1 MTARID
7 SSLFAHI
14 PTLTPPLNQVS
25 SLLTRLNLDQVLQGR
40 VLAVRGNQVVISM
53 LGEQIAA
60 ESLLPL
66 QVGQVL
72 NLVVREVRPDRV
84 ALQVAPKT
92 GEEAPVLR
100 PIADQD
106 LSDLLSAQHLLPDRT
121 NLLIARTLLRNSLP
135 ITNAIV
141 LAARNAL
148 SFIGAPQADD
158 IEAAI
163 FLMLKELPV
172 TRESMELAKGA
183 LLQPNN
189 LGARVQAL
197 ATQLVELLVHAEQIE
212 QGGATTILPR
222 HILPLAQ
229 QLLHELP
236 LLVPDQV
243 QGQAFAALVKQVL
256 NQIAMPTEN
265 RLARLLEESVHTLRE
280 QEVQPSTVPVTEEI
294 IIELSELPLNVRPD
308 LAPLDLRPDPVKT
321 MTSTA
326 DLPTGEALL
335 TAEPPQ
341 PAHSLVL
348 EQEATT
354 PAPPARLLPEEP
366 HQASPA
372 LRRQHPSDI
381 TSDFRQQ
388 LASMNDVLAQASD
401 ELPAHHRLAPLLRE
415 LGGAIHE
422 MITMVEA
429 EQLSNAG
436 MPPPTQPQG
445 YYVFNLPIAVAG
457 QDMTDTAEVRIYYQR
472 RGHTKR
478 VDPENAHLA
487 FLLQMS
493 HLGPVDVHVDLYQK
507 HLRCRIE
514 CSNDEAIG
522 LFQESSLEL
531 QKRLH
536 VAGYTVDSIR
546 ALIATRLNTR
556 LNRESMPPLFK
567 IDIQV

>member
-1 MTARID
+1 MTARIG
-7 SSLFAHI
+7 SSLLAHI
-14 PTLTPPLNQVS
+14 PALTPPLNQDS
-25 SLLTRLNLDQVLQGR
+25 SLLKRLNLDQALQGR
-40 VLAVRGNQVVISM
+40 VLAVRGSQVVISM

-72 NLVVREVRPDRV
+72 NLVVREVQPDRV
-84 ALQVAPKT
+84 ALHVASKIE
-92 GEEAPVLR
+92 EEAPGLR
-100 PIADQD
+100 RIADQE
-106 LSDLLSAQHLLPDRT
+106 LSDLLSTQHLLPDRT
-121 NLLIARTLLRNSLP
+121 NLLIARALLRNSLP
-135 ITNAIV
+135 ITNTIV
-141 LAARNAL
+141 LAARNTL
-148 SFIGAPQADD
+148 PFIEAPQADD

-172 TRESMELAKGA
+172 THESMELAKGA

-197 ATQLVELLVHAEQIE
+197 VTQLVELLLHAEQIE
-212 QGGATTILPR
+212 PGGEAAILPR
-222 HILPLAQ
+222 DMLALAC

-256 NQIAMPTEN
+256 NQIAMPTEH
-265 RLARLLEESVHTLRE
+265 RLARLLEESMHTLRG
-280 QEVQPSTVPVTEEI
+280 QAVQPSTAPVKEEI
-294 IIELSELPLNVRPD
+294 IIELSRLSSNEGLD

-326 DLPTGEALL
+326 DLPAGEALL
-335 TAEPPQ
+335 TAESPQ
-341 PAHSLVL
+341 SAHSLVL

-354 PAPPARLLPEEP
+354 PAPPARLLSEEP

-372 LRRQHPSDI
+372 LRRQHPSEI
-381 TSDFRQQ
+381 ASDFRQQ

-457 QDMTDTAEVRIYYQR
+457 QDTTDTAEVRIYYQR

-493 HLGPVDVHVDLYQK
+493 HLGPVDVHVDLYRK

-514 CSNDEAIG
+514 CSNDETIG
-522 LFQESSLEL
+522 LFQESSFEL

-536 VAGYTVDSIR
+536 IVGYTVDSIR

-556 LNRESMPPLFK
+556 SNREPMPSLFK